1 MRCTFFVARVWRSMV
16 GLPWSNQQARAS
28 HLLHDS
34 KCREM
39 QSPPPA
45 HDLGFTYR
53 IRKNGEVEIFHRG
66 RLASTLRGNDAE
78 DFKLETGEEDSAEA
92 QQLMARVT
100 GNYKHGNERAASE
113 HPRNRR

>member
-1 MRCTFFVARVWRSMV
+1 MQDPA
-16 GLPWSNQQARAS
+16 
-28 HLLHDS
+28 DS
-34 KCREM
+34 
-39 QSPPPA
+39 

-53 IRKNGEVEIFHRG
+53 LRKSGDVEIFHRG

-78 DFKLETGEEDSAEA
+78 DFKQEAGEEGSAEA

-100 GNYKHGNERAASE
+100 GNYKHGNERKASQ